1 MTIKEGDKIKVHYIG
16 TLKDG
21 TEFDNSHKRGT
32 PLEYTVGSGEI
43 IKGFDE
49 AVIGLKIGDKK
60 EIDLTPDKAYGDRN
74 DQLVQK
80 IPKEKMNIGKDPEPG
95 MQLMVGSKEG
105 PQFPAL
111 VKEVTDTEIVLDL
124 NHPLCGKDLHFALEI
139 VE

>member
-43 IKGFDE
+43 IKGCDE